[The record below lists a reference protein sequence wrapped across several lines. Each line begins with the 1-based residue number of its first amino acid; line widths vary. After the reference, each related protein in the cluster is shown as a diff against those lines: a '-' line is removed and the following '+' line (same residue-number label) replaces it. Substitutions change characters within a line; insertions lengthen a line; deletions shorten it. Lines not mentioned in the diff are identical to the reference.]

1 MNGNPTFKNTFDII
15 NRNNELKKVFN
26 YASWNEQLDKLPNAC
41 RTIFWESFADNP
53 VSFLSAEIVHKLQQA
68 SELTQA
74 ELGLLL
80 LPLATSFAVAPVSNF
95 FVGAIA
101 FDSEGNAYFGA
112 NFEFAG
118 THIGQTIHAEQSAI
132 VNAWQLGAKELALL
146 VINYAPCGHCRQFIN
161 EVNLADNFQIQLPNS
176 EPKSLTYYLPEDF
189 SPKDLGIEE
198 LILGTQTQ
206 QTSENATL
214 EEMAKLAHD
223 ACHAPYSNNK
233 NGIALLYDDN
243 EMVCGRYAENCAFN
257 PTLPALQIALNSR
270 RLQGKNW
277 QNIKRAVMLETKT
290 TLSQYENSKNLLQ
303 QICDVKLELI

>member
-1 MNGNPTFKNTFDII
+1 MNNNPTFQHTSDIT
-15 NRNNELKKVFN
+15 NKNNELYKAFD
-26 YASWNEQLDKLPNAC
+26 YANWNKQIDKLPKSC
-41 RTIFWESFADNP
+41 REILQENFADKP
-53 VSFLSAEIVHKLQQA
+53 VSFLSAEIIAKLQQA
-68 SELTQA
+68 SGLTQA

-101 FDSEGNAYFGA
+101 FDSEGNSYFGA

-132 VNAWQLGAKELALL
+132 ANAWQLGAKDLALL
-146 VINYAPCGHCRQFIN
+146 VINYPPCGHCRQFIN
-161 EVNLADNFQIQLPNS
+161 EVKLANNFQIQLPNS

-189 SPKDLGIEE
+189 SPKDLGIEDR
-198 LILGTQTQ
+198 ILGNNTPVFDKNLTI
-206 QTSENATL
+206 
-214 EEMAKLAHD
+214 EEVAKLAHD
-223 ACHAPYSNNK
+223 TCHAPYSGNK
-233 NGIALLYDDN
+233 NGIALLYEDN
-243 EMVCGRYAENCAFN
+243 EMVSGRYAENCAFN
-257 PTLPALQIALNSR
+257 PTLPALQVALNSR

-277 QNIKRAVMLETKT
+277 QNIQKAVMAETKT